1 MHTPLDPPYAAHL
14 YPWSETAGFI
24 SIVLHLMTEEEPI
37 GKMLC
42 VYNNNNNNNNKTE
55 TILEVKCM
63 CVLNNTLSSL
73 SFGLTEY
80 VVFILL

>member
-1 MHTPLDPPYAAHL
+1 
-14 YPWSETAGFI
+14 
-24 SIVLHLMTEEEPI
+24 MTEEEPT
-37 GKMLC
+37 GKMLY
-42 VYNNNNNNNNKTE
+42 VYQKKT
-55 TILEVKCM
+55 TKTSLEVECM

>member
-1 MHTPLDPPYAAHL
+1 MICTLLEANL
-14 YPWSETAGFI
+14 YPWLEAAGFVNV
-24 SIVLHLMTEEEPI
+24 VLNLMTEEEPT

-42 VYNNNNNNNNKTE
+42 VYQKKKNSKT
-55 TILEVKCM
+55 TLEVKCM

-73 SFGLTEY
+73 RFGLTEY

>member
-1 MHTPLDPPYAAHL
+1 MIHNLLDPLYEANL
-14 YPWSETAGFI
+14 YPWSETTGFVNV
-24 SIVLHLMTEEEPI
+24 VLILMTEEEPT

-42 VYNNNNNNNNKTE
+42 FYPKKKTR
-55 TILEVKCM
+55 TTLEVKCM

-73 SFGLTEY
+73 NFGLTEY